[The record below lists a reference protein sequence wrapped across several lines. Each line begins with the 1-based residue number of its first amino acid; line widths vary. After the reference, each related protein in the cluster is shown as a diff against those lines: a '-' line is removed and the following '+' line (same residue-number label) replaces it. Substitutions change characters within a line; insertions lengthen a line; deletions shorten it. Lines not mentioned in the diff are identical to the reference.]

1 MIECFRRLSLS
12 AALVFV
18 SPGSA
23 AQGIFAVIISMLS
36 LWLYASYKQFPTR
49 SANRLGA
56 MAQMTLFLTM
66 LAALMIQMDVSEV
79 SAWLVTPPLLIPYY
93 GRAVVGSMAP
103 RDGRCLPSTFLCA
116 SLLLNHTFNQN
127 PPSKAN
133 VTEYDDHFFD
143 LILVSTLLICPAI
156 IVLDS
161 VVHVLLYVY
170 SKWAFK
176 ANTGNNNNSGA
187 TKNNVENNAVAPGSA
202 PPLRAASVLV

>member
-79 SAWLVTPPLLIPYY
+79 SAWLGFVNQSYTPPH
-93 GRAVVGSMAP
+93 S
-103 RDGRCLPSTFLCA
+103 
-116 SLLLNHTFNQN
+116 
-127 PPSKAN
+127 
-133 VTEYDDHFFD
+133 
-143 LILVSTLLICPAI
+143 
-156 IVLDS
+156 
-161 VVHVLLYVY
+161 
-170 SKWAFK
+170 
-176 ANTGNNNNSGA
+176 
-187 TKNNVENNAVAPGSA
+187 
-202 PPLRAASVLV
+202 